1 MSESTSNLVRWMRVD
16 PDGRYRYT
24 AERLQKTEN
33 VVEKYKKKLEES
45 AGLRREFKVS
55 IPISL
60 ALVSADGQKLEEEN
74 LALIE
79 SNSALEADL
88 KKTGSKGIVENTKSQ
103 LSALEKQ
110 ITEQTNEVR
119 PSPYIS

>member
-1 MSESTSNLVRWMRVD
+1 MA
-16 PDGRYRYT
+16 DGRYRYT

-45 AGLRREFKVS
+45 AGLRREFKV
-55 IPISL
+55 ITL
-60 ALVSADGQKLEEEN
+60 RWCVLVRADGQKLEEEN

-79 SNSALEADL
+79 SNSTLEAEL
-88 KKTGSKGIVENTKSQ
+88 KKTGSKGVAENAKSQ

-110 ITEQTNEVR
+110 VTEQTNEVR
-119 PSPYIS
+119 RAPISANN

>member
-1 MSESTSNLVRWMRVD
+1 MA
-16 PDGRYRYT
+16 DGRYRYT

-55 IPISL
+55 ILISL

-74 LALIE
+74 LALTE
-79 SNSALEADL
+79 SNAALEAEL
-88 KKTGSKGIVENTKSQ
+88 KKTGSKGVAENTKSQ

-110 ITEQTNEVR
+110 VTEQTNEVR
-119 PSPYIS
+119 PRPCTS

>member
-1 MSESTSNLVRWMRVD
+1 MSESTLNLVRWMRVD